1 MTCAF
6 DSGGQLALMACAGS
20 GNSSGNDFA
29 SFGEE
34 SSQTGN
40 IFVIDFSDFIST
52 ESANSF
58 AASSVA
64 VHGSFRSFHDSF
76 PPYRFSV
83 KQEFFVSLVLR
94 KEDPRHR

>member
-40 IFVIDFSDFIST
+40 IFVIDFSDFICAEST
-52 ESANSF
+52 NSF
-58 AASSVA
+58 AASA
-64 VHGSFRSFHDSF
+64 VTIHGSFRSFHDNILLIDFQLNKIELRF
-76 PPYRFSV
+76 P
-83 KQEFFVSLVLR
+83 
-94 KEDPRHR
+94 